1 MHEIGSIGAN
11 TIATWICIVLV
22 VLVIL
27 GVLRAL
33 VRPIVAVAL
42 IAIILIVLGVLRED
56 TVAHYA
62 RETVHAIYV
71 FVASLFKA
79 AH

>member
-1 MHEIGSIGAN
+1 MHEIGPY
-11 TIATWICIVLV
+11 TIATWICIILV
-22 VLVIL
+22 ILVIL

-42 IAIILIVLGVLRED
+42 IAIILILLGVLRED
-56 TVAHYA
+56 TVARFA
-62 RETVHAIYV
+62 RDSVHAIHNFIV
-71 FVASLFKA
+71 SLFSA